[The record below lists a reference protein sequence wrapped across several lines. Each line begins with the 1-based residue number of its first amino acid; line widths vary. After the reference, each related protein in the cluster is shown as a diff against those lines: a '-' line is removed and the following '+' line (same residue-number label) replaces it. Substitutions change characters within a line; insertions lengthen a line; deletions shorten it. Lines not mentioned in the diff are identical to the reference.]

1 MPRTLPRALRAC
13 SVPAMD
19 LDLVGR
25 RAAVM
30 ASSDG
35 IGKAIACALAR
46 EGVHVMMCGRDDAKL
61 AAAMD
66 EAKAIARE
74 GAQVAGERIDL
85 GTRAGPGRCS
95 SSPPRPRSAA
105 STSSSRTRAG
115 RPPVRCSRST
125 TRPGR
130 RPSSRCC
137 SRSRAARAPRC
148 RTSRPPTQG
157 RIISIAS
164 SSIKAT
170 LPTLGFSNV
179 FRPGIHGLVKT
190 LAEELGP
197 KGITVNL
204 IAPGKIDT
212 ARVRWLDDTR
222 AERTGTSADE
232 VRAASE
238 REIPLG
244 RYGEPDGARR
254 GRGVPL
260 LEGRALRLRHGDAG
274 RRRPR
279 ASALTGAA
287 RNAARPRP
295 AAHRRALHDLVGA
308 RGADRARA
316 GRAMRAAAIRS
327 CSASSAWPSSCPA
340 LLFAL
345 PAGHAA
351 DHRDRRFVTAFGLG
365 DHRPRGDRHRR
376 STRPAATSASGRST
390 ASRSSSASGQSY
402 ASPGL
407 RADARS
413 QRARPRSCRA

>member
-1 MPRTLPRALRAC
+1 MPRTLPRAFRAC

-85 GTRAGPGRCS
+85 GTRARARRCS

-115 RPPVRCSRST
+115 RPPVRCSAFDDEAWQKAFESVLLSVAR
-125 TRPGR
+125 GA
-130 RPSSRCC
+130 
-137 SRSRAARAPRC
+137 RAALPHLEA
-148 RTSRPPTQG
+148 SEQG
-157 RIISIAS
+157 RIVSIAS

-222 AERTGTSADE
+222 AERTRHERRRRARRLRARDPARPLRRAD
-232 VRAASE
+232 R
-238 REIPLG
+238 
-244 RYGEPDGARR
+244 ARR
-254 GRGVPL
+254 GRGLPL
-260 LEGRALRLRHGDAG
+260 LEGRALRLGHGDAG

-279 ASALTGAA
+279 ASALT
-287 RNAARPRP
+287 
-295 AAHRRALHDLVGA
+295 A
-308 RGADRARA
+308 RG
-316 GRAMRAAAIRS
+316 
-327 CSASSAWPSSCPA
+327 
-340 LLFAL
+340 
-345 PAGHAA
+345 
-351 DHRDRRFVTAFGLG
+351 
-365 DHRPRGDRHRR
+365 
-376 STRPAATSASGRST
+376 
-390 ASRSSSASGQSY
+390 
-402 ASPGL
+402 
-407 RADARS
+407 
-413 QRARPRSCRA
+413 